1 MKNRF
6 HSLLATVVALC
17 MLVVNFSASAA
28 ENTFV
33 QPRLTAVVSIESN
46 LTITTL
52 GRADCYSKTVLEA
65 GYSGDFT
72 MELQRSTNQVL
83 WDTVKT
89 WSTSGSG
96 TLELDKSYYV
106 SSDYYYR
113 VLATVDTY
121 NAAGTFIETVSQN
134 SQICS
139 H

>member
-1 MKNRF
+1 MKNKCR
-6 HSLLATVVALC
+6 SLIATIVALC
-17 MLVVNFSASAA
+17 MLTVSLSASAT
-28 ENTFV
+28 ESKV
-33 QPRLTAVVSIESN
+33 VYPRMIAVSSIEATLN
-46 LTITTL
+46 ITAL
-52 GRADCYSKTVLEA
+52 GRADGYCKVILES
-65 GYSGDFT
+65 GYTGDLT
-72 MELQRSTNQVL
+72 MELQCSTNQLL

-121 NAAGTFIETVSQN
+121 NAGGNFVETVSQN